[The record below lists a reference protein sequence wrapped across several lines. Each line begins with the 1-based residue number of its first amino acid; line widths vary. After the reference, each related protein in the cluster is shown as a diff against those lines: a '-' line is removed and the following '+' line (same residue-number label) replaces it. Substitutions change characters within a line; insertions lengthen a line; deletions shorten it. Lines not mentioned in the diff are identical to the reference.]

1 MTKYFDSH
9 LSPDVVETYQGY
21 SLQVFLSGRIKLSFH
36 VTRKDRLEYYAVR
49 PNRFREAYT
58 NQRQRSSTC
67 YPEHFALVE
76 PILESTPDTLI
87 YRVHLKGDNNATV
100 DHAHVLID
108 IGAKTCHVVLNTLH
122 HAWVLPPR
130 VLEALHLRE
139 GPRTGTASVFNEYM
153 ASYEHDWKGMT
164 FVPAHYQVGC
174 RTRPNPRADET
185 KF

>member
-1 MTKYFDSH
+1 MTKYFDPH

-67 YPEHFALVE
+67 YPEHFALVKTM
-76 PILESTPDTLI
+76 LESTPDTLI
-87 YRVHLKGDNNATV
+87 NRVHLKGDNNATV

-122 HAWVLPPR
+122 HEWVLPPR

-139 GPRTGTASVFNEYM
+139 GPRTGTASIFNEYM
-153 ASYEHDWKGMT
+153 ASYEHDWNGMT
-164 FVPAHYQVGC
+164 FVPAHYQVGY
-174 RTRPNPRADET
+174 RARPNPRADET